1 MDIYDNS
8 LSNNVN
14 SIFKKIYFEDSS
26 INEFGLF
33 SNNKFYYTNNN
44 YCFNLIKDDNLS
56 DRVLFILDLRKKNLN
71 NFMFKQRIIKNDK

>member
-1 MDIYDNS
+1 M
-8 LSNNVN
+8 N

-44 YCFNLIKDDNLS
+44 YGFNLIKDDNLS
-56 DRVLFILDLRKKNLN
+56 DRVLLILDLRKKNLN
-71 NFMFKQRIIKNDK
+71 NFLFKKRIIKTDK